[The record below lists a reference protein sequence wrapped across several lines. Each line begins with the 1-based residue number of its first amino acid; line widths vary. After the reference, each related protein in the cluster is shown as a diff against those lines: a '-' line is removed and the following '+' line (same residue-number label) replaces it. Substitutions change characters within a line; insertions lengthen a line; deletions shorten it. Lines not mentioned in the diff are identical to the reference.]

1 MGMEVKV
8 VDKNIESNK
17 AKKINFDL
25 YSKQCYKPILFS
37 GSDNIDKMPKINDLS
52 GPMNIFIFIKN
63 HKAIKVHCYENIK
76 FKELFNGDVFFLIT
90 FGGHVFKYEK
100 IKEKTLK
107 DLELDDGIIFLCQ
120 VIIMEEEMNFI

>member
-8 VDKNIESNK
+8 VDKNIESNE

-52 GPMNIFIFIKN
+52 GPMSIFILIKN

-76 FKELFNGDVFFLIT
+76 FKELFNGD
-90 FGGHVFKYEK
+90 
-100 IKEKTLK
+100 
-107 DLELDDGIIFLCQ
+107 ELDDGIIFLCQ